1 MPDTEKTVVTGG
13 CQVDS
18 IDAAWAAEQVRQKG
32 GSEQEQFDAALKVWK
47 EKQNGEPVVQDD
59 KGGEIDGGTEPL
71 ERAYFTAIIHA
82 ARGKTE
88 SLTTVELGL
97 AALVV
102 DIPTVSLS
110 EFKRRIGE

>member
-1 MPDTEKTVVTGG
+1 MPETEKSVVTGG

-18 IDAAWAAEQVRQKG
+18 VDAAWAAEQVRQKG

-47 EKQNGEPVVQDD
+47 EKQCAGSVDESGESAENV
-59 KGGEIDGGTEPL
+59 EPL

-110 EFKRRIGE
+110 EFKRRIG